1 MLNKILFS
9 SFFSLILFFTSLS
22 AYDLKSNMLLLNAEL
37 SEVQRAFIT
46 SNQQGVINSIK
57 RFASH
62 AKELLGNKEKF
73 KAMLPKDKQ
82 SRANEAVMAANII
95 EHNVQIILDA
105 TANKYKQSGRFA
117 EKKLNVPIHT

>member
-62 AKELLGNKEKF
+62 AKELLK
-73 KAMLPKDKQ
+73 
-82 SRANEAVMAANII
+82 I
-95 EHNVQIILDA
+95 
-105 TANKYKQSGRFA
+105 
-117 EKKLNVPIHT
+117 